1 MKSLL
6 VSKVDVALFAA
17 MALGALV
24 IENGH
29 RIAIVAPEP
38 VERAAQ
44 PPASA
49 CPDNDKVPYS
59 TECLNFMKGATE
71 LGMRWRIRPEPQLTV
86 PQTTVP
92 QTNRPVPVERPLTS
106 ASACP
111 TSDNVPYSSRCIAFL
126 NGPGRHEGPH

>member
-17 MALGALV
+17 MALGALL

-44 PPASA
+44 LPASA

-59 TECLNFMKGATE
+59 NECLNYMKGATE
-71 LGMRWRIRPEPQLTV
+71 LGMRWRIRAEPQLTV
-86 PQTTVP
+86 PQTNKP
-92 QTNRPVPVERPLTS
+92 LPIERPLTS

-111 TSDNVPYSSRCIAFL
+111 MNDSVPYSSRCIAFL
-126 NGPGRHEGPH
+126 NGPDQPAGPH